1 MSLLRPVQ
9 GLKSFFGWV
18 VQVYGHFALAS
29 ALLPLLQAAPVARIV
44 TQSSVR
50 STLST
55 ALPPSAPFGSISTAK
70 KSPDKSEQATCRWSA
85 GCSVP
90 GDPGQG

>member
-1 MSLLRPVQ
+1 MGEAEEFLWL
-9 GLKSFFGWV
+9 GG

-50 STLST
+50 STH
-55 ALPPSAPFGSISTAK
+55 LPLFRLHLDS
-70 KSPDKSEQATCRWSA
+70 Q
-85 GCSVP
+85 
-90 GDPGQG
+90 